1 VGMGPSDHERCTH
14 DLPQVYTSAYD
25 CTIRHM
31 SFTSGISEEIY
42 ATGDTLISGFDF
54 SNDGH
59 VMWISD
65 NRHVTP
71 LFRWSGNSELRA
83 DCASRGGLTYR
94 DLREAKHKAK
104 RFQLSEKQKL
114 GCVSLNPRDGW
125 SLLASCNDRS
135 LKCVTARALKRSAR
149 ISLMQVIADH

>member
-1 VGMGPSDHERCTH
+1 
-14 DLPQVYTSAYD
+14 
-25 CTIRHM
+25 M

-54 SNDGH
+54 SNEGH

-65 NRHVTP
+65 NRHVTV
-71 LFRWSGNSELRA
+71 LFRVGWYLRA
-83 DCASRGGLTYR
+83 DCTIRGGLTHR
-94 DLREAKHKAK
+94 DLREPKHKAK

-114 GCVSLNPRDGW
+114 GCVSVNPRDGW

-135 LKCVTARALKRSAR
+135 LKCVRSTARALKRSTR
-149 ISLMQVIADH
+149 ISRFYASQS